1 MRKRISKKQLEK
13 IDKGSNR
20 DSFVSFEDSY
30 RHQKEKRKQA
40 VERKRNDNN
49 I

>member
-20 DSFVSFEDSY
+20 GSFVSFDDSF
-30 RHQKEKRKQA
+30 RHQKEKRKQTI
-40 VERKRNDNN
+40 ERKREDG
-49 I
+49 